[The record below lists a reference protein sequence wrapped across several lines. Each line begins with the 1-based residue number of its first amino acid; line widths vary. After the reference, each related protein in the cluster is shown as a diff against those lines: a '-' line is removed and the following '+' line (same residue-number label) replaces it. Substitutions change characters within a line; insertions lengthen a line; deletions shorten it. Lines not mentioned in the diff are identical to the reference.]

1 MELETPAVHVGSHS
15 LTHPVSCSAWSHS
28 RPLFAH
34 SCTGKAQSSCGTF
47 VISSAVVRPPVHLTS
62 IFQKSVKTPALKITQ
77 FYVFHTVLHLLVLYI
92 FTIVSMGSWRGREI
106 EWIAKAIVF
115 QCVYSPLIWNFSYN
129 LQKKKNCLKNYF
141 REFTSSDCT
150 SCGYH
155 ISLLQFTAKP
165 FKKLSTF
172 LSPFTAILL

>member
-62 IFQKSVKTPALKITQ
+62 IFQKSVKTPALK
-77 FYVFHTVLHLLVLYI
+77 
-92 FTIVSMGSWRGREI
+92 G
-106 EWIAKAIVF
+106 
-115 QCVYSPLIWNFSYN
+115 
-129 LQKKKNCLKNYF
+129 
-141 REFTSSDCT
+141 
-150 SCGYH
+150 
-155 ISLLQFTAKP
+155 SLLKVLNSIP
-165 FKKLSTF
+165 CRRKNEF
-172 LSPFTAILL
+172 LL